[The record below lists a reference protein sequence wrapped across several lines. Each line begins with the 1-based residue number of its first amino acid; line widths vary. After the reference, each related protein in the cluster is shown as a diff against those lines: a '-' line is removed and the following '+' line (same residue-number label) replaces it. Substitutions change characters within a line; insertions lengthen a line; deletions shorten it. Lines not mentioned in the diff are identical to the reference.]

1 MAFLTPIN
9 INGRA
14 YESAYIK
21 ATLAKSSARQTV
33 IFLEAW
39 ESQELRAAQVPS
51 LPFPDN
57 LVVVNDLQ
65 DLPNNNPVDYAY
77 KLLEASGEFPE
88 ATWNI

>member
-9 INGRA
+9 INGRD

-77 KLLEASGEFPE
+77 KLLEASGKFPE

>member
-1 MAFLTPIN
+1 MAFTTPLDV
-9 INGRA
+9 NGRSYANA
-14 YESAYIK
+14 YVK

>member
-9 INGRA
+9 INGRD
-14 YESAYIK
+14 YEAAYIK

-65 DLPNNNPVDYAY
+65 DLPNSNPVDYAY
-77 KLLEASGEFPE
+77 KLLEASGKFPE

>member
-9 INGRA
+9 INGRD